1 MSESQV
7 AALSTPHLNGNEEFA
22 SVEHQTPVVRME
34 DAAEGDI
41 SFSAGNAVSVFDL
54 AAEIESKLAKIGQK
68 IKSHDD
74 ELNSA
79 IDQVLD
85 SLEALES
92 KLQAPSSLET
102 EPQ

>member
-7 AALSTPHLNGNEEFA
+7 EALSTPHLNGNEKFA
-22 SVEHQTPVVRME
+22 PVEHHTPVVRME

-68 IKSHDD
+68 IKAHDD
-74 ELNSA
+74 EFNSA
-79 IDQVLD
+79 IGQVLD
-85 SLEALES
+85 SLDGLES
-92 KLQAPSSLET
+92 KLRPPSSLEA